1 MILDSFRQDVR
12 IGLRVLFKEK
22 SFCFLAVLVLG
33 LGIGGA
39 TTQFTVVNGLV
50 LRGFSFPHPEQ
61 LMSVG
66 LIDPQASAPNNNF
79 GLGIIPTA
87 QDYEDLRAAQESF
100 AQMAG
105 YLSRSTINVSYKN
118 NPQRYTG
125 AYVTE
130 DFFKMIGVSPIMG
143 RDFTADD
150 NKPGAEKVT
159 ILSHDIW
166 QRDFNG
172 DPNIV
177 GQSVRLNGKAA
188 TIIGVMPPKFKFPI
202 SEELWVAL
210 YNEYPPRPRGQ
221 LLIGANNSAPAVM
234 GRLKPGVSIDQA
246 NVEFVGLARRLAQD
260 NPKTN
265 ATLTSA
271 SVQPL
276 LNSMIGPQFRQ
287 TVWAMLAAV
296 ILVLLIACVNV
307 MNMQFGRAALRAKEV
322 AIRGALGATRWR
334 ILRQML
340 TESFVVAVF
349 GGIAGVVV
357 AYWGVDMFVR
367 ATSALPFPLPYWAQ
381 FKIDGPVLVFTVAII
396 LVATLAS
403 GLIPALL
410 SSRGNA
416 AEIMKE
422 GGRGNSSRLVNIV
435 TRVLV
440 VGQIALTAALL
451 IAATLQ
457 IKSIRNQIKL
467 DYGYDE
473 NAIYSAR
480 MALMEGAYPTEDA
493 RREFFARA
501 VRALR
506 ANPQF
511 DAAALSDRFRMTFA
525 GQGQY
530 EVDGQNYV
538 TDRDRPRGNFESV
551 SDNYFST
558 LGLKILEGRDFTID
572 DTDAKQ
578 PVAIINASF
587 ARKYYGHESPIGRRI
602 RIYNPGQPQPWRAI
616 IGVVPDTLMQG
627 PFDQQTETAGF
638 YMPLLGAQP
647 ATQFCTIIVRPRS
660 GQRADTL
667 GPSVSKTVA
676 ELDSNL
682 PTYFP
687 GTPARLHDEI
697 LGGPRIIATLF
708 GIFGAVAFILS
719 AVGLYGV
726 MSFSVSQRTQEFGIR
741 IALGADA
748 RRIFRMV
755 MKQGAWQLVIGLV
768 LGAGGAALLLG
779 VLAAAAL
786 QNILFKVNAL
796 DPFMYFAVA
805 GMLTLVAAASCFIPA
820 RRATRVDPIVA
831 LRYE

>member
-1 MILDSFRQDVR
+1 MFESFPQDVR

-22 SFCFLAVLVLG
+22 SFCFLAVLVLA

-39 TTQFTVVNGLV
+39 TTQFTVVNATV

-79 GLGIIPTA
+79 GIGNIPTA
-87 QDYEDLRAAQESF
+87 QDYEDLRAAQQSF

-105 YLSRSTINVSYKN
+105 YLSGSTINVTYKN

-125 AYVTE
+125 AYITE
-130 DFFKMIGVSPIMG
+130 DLFKIIGVSPIMG

-150 NKPGAEKVT
+150 NKPGAEKVA
-159 ILSHDIW
+159 ILSHEIW
-166 QRDFNG
+166 KRDFNG
-172 DPNIV
+172 DSNIV
-177 GQSVRLNGKAA
+177 GQSVRINGKAA
-188 TIIGVMPPKFKFPI
+188 TIIGVMPPNFKFPF
-202 SEELWVAL
+202 SEQLWVSL
-210 YNEYPPRPRGQ
+210 YNEFPPVPRGQ
-221 LLIGANNSAPAVM
+221 LVIGANNAAPAVM
-234 GRLKPGVSIDQA
+234 GRLKPGVSIDQVNA
-246 NVEFVGLARRLAQD
+246 EFVGLARRLAQG

-265 ATLTSA
+265 STLTSA

-276 LNSMIGPQFRQ
+276 LKAMTGPQTRQ
-287 TVWAMLAAV
+287 QAWGMLAAV

-307 MNMQFGRAALRAKEV
+307 MNMQFGRAALRAKEM

-334 ILRQML
+334 IVRQML
-340 TESFVVAVF
+340 TESFIVATF
-349 GGIAGVVV
+349 GAVAGVML
-357 AYWGVDMFVR
+357 AYWAIDMLIR
-367 ATSALPFPLPYWAQ
+367 ATNSLPFPPPYWIEY
-381 FKIDGPVLVFTVAII
+381 KIDGPVLFFTVSIT
-396 LVATLAS
+396 LVATIVS
-403 GLIPALL
+403 GLVPALV
-410 SSRGNA
+410 SSKGSA

-422 GGRGNSSRLVNIV
+422 GGRGNSSRLVNII

-457 IKSIRNQIKL
+457 IKSIRNQITL
-467 DYGYDE
+467 NYGYDE
-473 NAIYSAR
+473 SAVYTAR
-480 MALMEGAYPTEDA
+480 MALMEGAYPTQDA
-493 RREFFARA
+493 RRGFFLRA

-511 DAAALSDRFRMTFA
+511 ESAAMSDRFRMTFA

-530 EVDGQNYV
+530 EVDGQNYT

-551 SDNYFST
+551 SDNYFAT

-578 PVAIINASF
+578 PVAIVNTSF
-587 ARKYYGHESPIGRRI
+587 ARKYYGNESPIGRRI
-602 RIYNPGQPQPWRAI
+602 RIYNPGEPQPWRTI
-616 IGVVPDTLMQG
+616 VGVVPDTLMQG
-627 PFDQQTETAGF
+627 PFDQQTDTAGF
-638 YMPLLGAQP
+638 YMPLLGAEP
-647 ATQFCTIIVRPRS
+647 ATQFCTIIVRPRP

-667 GPSVSKTVA
+667 GSALSRAVA

-682 PTYFP
+682 PTYFA
-687 GTPARLHDEI
+687 GTPAQFHNEI
-697 LGGPRIIATLF
+697 LGGNRIIATLF
-708 GIFGAVAFILS
+708 GIFGAVAFVLS

-726 MSFSVSQRTQEFGIR
+726 MSFSVTQRTQEFGIR
-741 IALGADA
+741 MALGADA
-748 RRIFRMV
+748 ARIFRMV
-755 MKQGAWQLVIGLV
+755 MTQGAWQLGIGLI

-786 QNILFKVNAL
+786 QNILFKVNTL
-796 DPFMYFAVA
+796 DPIIYCAVA
-805 GMLTLVAAASCFIPA
+805 GMLALVAAVSCFVPA
-820 RRATRVDPIVA
+820 RRATQVDPMVA